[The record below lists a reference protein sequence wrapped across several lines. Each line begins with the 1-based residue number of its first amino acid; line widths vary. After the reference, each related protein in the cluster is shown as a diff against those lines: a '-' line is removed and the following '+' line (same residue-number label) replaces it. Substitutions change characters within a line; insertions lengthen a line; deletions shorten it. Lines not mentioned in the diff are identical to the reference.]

1 MSTVQLRRYQVKPGE
16 LEGFVE
22 RWDLVLAARRQYG
35 FEVLFAFVD
44 RTTNQFVWAVSH
56 DGDNDAFD
64 AAEKRLMESPEG
76 AAIRAEYQAADH
88 LGRLPAELL
97 DDMFI
102 TKVDV
107 LHQIWPAG

>member
-1 MSTVQLRRYQVKPGE
+1 MSTVQLRRYQVKSGE
-16 LEGFVE
+16 MEGFVE
-22 RWDLVLAARRQYG
+22 RWHLVLPARQQYG

-44 RTTNQFVWAVSH
+44 RSTNQFVWAVSCE
-56 DGDNDAFD
+56 GDSDDFD
-64 AAEKRLMESPEG
+64 AAERRLMESPEG

-88 LGRLPAELL
+88 RGRLPVELL

-107 LHQIWPAG
+107 LHQIWPTT